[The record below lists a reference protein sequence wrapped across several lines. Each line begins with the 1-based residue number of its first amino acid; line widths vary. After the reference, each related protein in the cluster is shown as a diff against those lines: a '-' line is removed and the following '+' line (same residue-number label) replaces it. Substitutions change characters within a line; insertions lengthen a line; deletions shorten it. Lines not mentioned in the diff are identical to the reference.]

1 MGEQGWRRFK
11 YNGNKNQTNN
21 CQRPLGME
29 EDCIISQDL
38 QWTLV
43 LEQEEEEEKTN
54 EKHAV
59 PLSPLLHIL

>member
-1 MGEQGWRRFK
+1 
-11 YNGNKNQTNN
+11 
-21 CQRPLGME
+21 ME